1 LFPGIRLGFVVAP
14 PWAKRTLTAAKQVT
28 DWHQPVLEQDALAS
42 FISEGH
48 MARHVRKMRK
58 MYAERRELMMSGLQ
72 AHFGSWLEPIPASGG
87 MHMSA
92 LARESLDY
100 DAIAR
105 SARQRNMDVR
115 SLRTMSPSGTGQNGL
130 VFGYGATAPD
140 AITDGLLQLRRL
152 FPATGPTKYVRG
164 GSRSA
169 AAPR

>member
-1 LFPGIRLGFVVAP
+1 LGFVVCP
-14 PWAKRTLTAAKQVT
+14 PWAKRALIAAKQVT

-58 MYAERRELMMSGLQ
+58 LYAERRELMMSGLQ
-72 AHFGSWLEPIPASGG
+72 THFSQWLEPIPASGG
-87 MHMSA
+87 MHLTA
-92 LARESLDY
+92 LAREVLDY

-105 SARQRNMDVR
+105 TARQRNMDVR
-115 SLRTMSPSGTGQNGL
+115 SLRTLSAGGNGQTGL
-130 VFGYGATAPD
+130 VFGYGATTPEAMI
-140 AITDGLLQLRRL
+140 AGFLQLRRL
-152 FPATGPTKYVRG
+152 FPVSGPAKYLRG